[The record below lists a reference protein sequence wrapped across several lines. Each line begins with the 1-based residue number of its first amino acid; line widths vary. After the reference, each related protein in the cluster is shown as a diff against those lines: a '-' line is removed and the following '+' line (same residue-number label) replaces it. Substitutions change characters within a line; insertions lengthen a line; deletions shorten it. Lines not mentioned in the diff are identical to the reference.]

1 MQFSTCKIIVSQK
14 WSCSLAAPQT
24 LLKEFRAA
32 AWDFQE
38 KISFVFADG
47 VQYADRMKSLGLL
60 GGVGELP
67 CMAMNTKD
75 QRALPFPAHWEFNAN
90 TIKAFVSEFLAGRI
104 PNQKVAPPKPKK
116 TNNAEKEP
124 SEEQVVY
131 RKGVLEVGLLVRE
144 RVELWHSLRT

>member
-1 MQFSTCKIIVSQK
+1 MQIIVSRK
-14 WSCSLAAPQT
+14 WHCSLVSSQK

-38 KISFVFADG
+38 KSSFVFADG

-60 GGVGELP
+60 GGVDELP

-75 QRALPFPAHWEFNAN
+75 QRALPFPSHWELTAT

-104 PNQKVAPPKPKK
+104 PNQKVAQP
-116 TNNAEKEP
+116 NVNLEP
-124 SEEQVVY
+124 APV
-131 RKGVLEVGLLVRE
+131 
-144 RVELWHSLRT
+144 